1 VRGAE
6 LGDGGTHTSEETFGS
21 GPGMHKL
28 LRRQLRKVFG
38 SVEAVPD
45 AMRAF
50 VEVVDAAYHQAD
62 IDRRL
67 LERSLD
73 LTSSELLEANRELR
87 EYADGLELRVADRTS
102 QLRASNAS
110 LQREIAE
117 RRLAEAAIRQ
127 SEERYRMLFET
138 SKDTIFITD
147 PDGRLIDINPAGV
160 ELFGFNSAEELFEVN
175 VGRDLYLRPE
185 DRTTFL
191 EQVAEEGFV
200 RDAELALVR
209 KGGEVIT
216 VLATSSA
223 VKDETGR
230 VVAFRG
236 ILRDV
241 TDQRKLEQELRHAQK
256 MEAVG
261 RLAGGV
267 AHDFNNLLTA
277 IMGYSAKLL
286 ALPDAD
292 EVARSCAEAIA
303 AAAERGAGLTGQ
315 LLAFSR
321 RQVLQPTILDL
332 NTVIAGMDRLHRR
345 LIPEDVEILTELDP
359 ELASVQVDRTL
370 LEQVILN
377 LVINA
382 SDAMPEGGR
391 LTIRTKRREASPVVP
406 SPLVEMTPSA
416 SVQLSVEDTGV
427 GIDEAIRDQIF
438 DPFFT
443 TKDSSRGTGLG
454 LATVYSAVRQS
465 GGYVEVWSE
474 VGVGSRFDIV
484 LPCVDA
490 APAQDMPSSRVPA
503 TTTGQERVLLVED
516 DPSVR
521 DLLRG
526 FLEELGY
533 TVLAADNGSAG
544 LEIARRNEDKIDL
557 VVTDVV
563 MPRMNG
569 IELARHLR
577 DEQPGLKVILMSGY
591 TRDRNPLEDESLLGP
606 DCLFLQKPFS
616 TQILGQTIRTLLDE
630 R

>member
-1 VRGAE
+1 MKGAE
-6 LGDGGTHTSEETFGS
+6 LKNGGTRTLEETFGS
-21 GPGMHKL
+21 EPGMHKL

-45 AMRAF
+45 ALRAF

-87 EYADGLELRVADRTS
+87 EYADGLEQRVADRTS

-110 LQREIAE
+110 LHREIAE

-160 ELFGFNSAEELFEVN
+160 ELFGFNSTEELFEVN